1 MSRGFIV
8 ARNSGKSQDQMME
21 EYYKNGRML
30 MSLAGA
36 VGRLVLAGEL
46 SCRLYLCLLC
56 AYVIART

>member
-8 ARNSGKSQDQMME
+8 GRNSGKSQEQVME

-36 VGRLVLAGEL
+36 VGRLVLAGMPY
-46 SCRLYLCLLC
+46 YLIIQSHCHG
-56 AYVIART
+56 Y